1 MSKKILMMAGPNGA
15 GKTTLTHEL
24 IARSPLIY
32 EYLNA
37 DEIAKG
43 LAPLHPESVVISASK
58 LMLQRLK
65 ELLDL
70 EKNFAFETTA
80 SGKNYIRYLKQA
92 KERGFSI
99 SLTFI
104 WLSSPEQAIQRVE
117 QRVKQG
123 GHSIPRE
130 TIIRRYYSGL
140 RNLLESYLPFCD
152 TALILDNSSKQL
164 PRRIMAHKNEG
175 GSLQILDPVVWKK
188 LKEVAHGR

>member
-1 MSKKILMMAGPNGA
+1 MMAGPNGA